1 MTTQLPG
8 EVIFTALADSNTL
21 HAVVADK
28 IFPTSL
34 PQGDKLPCVIYR
46 VISAP
51 NQAYTQTS
59 SDMLCKDRV
68 QFDCWASTH
77 HASEGLAKILSAV
90 LRSALGAEII
100 NSFDGPRDPAVE
112 SRTEMWCYIVEA
124 YIWHEE
130 D

>member
-8 EVIFTALADSNTL
+8 EVIFIALAASGTL

-28 IFPTSL
+28 IFPGGL
-34 PQGDKLPCVIYR
+34 PQGDQLPCVIYKI
-46 VISAP
+46 ISGID
-51 NQAYTQTS
+51 QAYDQTPS
-59 SDMLCKDRV
+59 GMLCKDRV

-77 HASEGLAKILSAV
+77 HTSEGLAKILSAV
-90 LRSALGAEII
+90 LRSTLGAEII

-112 SRTEMWCYIVEA
+112 SKTEMWCYIVEA